1 MLCIPIKTRVLEPPQ
16 DDLYAVLDESL
27 FNVREGDIIAVSSKV
42 VAIHEG
48 RCLPIESAH
57 KQDLIRE
64 EAELL
69 IPRSYWPSPLT
80 IKHSAFI
87 GTAGIDESNA
97 NGHYILLPKDPFA
110 SAEKIH
116 AYLKTRF
123 NIHTVGVII
132 IDSHSAP
139 LRRGALCVSIGFWGF
154 APTTNHVGE
163 PDLFGRE
170 FKIEVSNLADA
181 LAASAGIVMGET
193 DECQPVVVIRDVP
206 KVAFTEEPK
215 KDDLFVPPKEDTF
228 RVLYEDFLR

>member
-1 MLCIPIKTRVLEPPQ
+1 MLCIPIKTRVLQPPH
-16 DDLYAVLDESL
+16 DDLYAVFDEFL
-27 FNVREGDIIAVSSKV
+27 CDVQEGDILAVSSKV

-48 RCLPIESAH
+48 RCLPIETTNKH
-57 KQDLIRE
+57 DLITE
-64 EAELL
+64 EAELV

-80 IKHSAFI
+80 IRHSAFI

-97 NGHYILLPKDPFA
+97 NGHYILLPKDPFV
-110 SAEKIH
+110 SALQIH
-116 AYLKTRF
+116 TYLKTRF
-123 NIHTVGVII
+123 KIQNVGVII
-132 IDSHSAP
+132 VDSHSAP
-139 LRRGALCVSIGFWGF
+139 LRRGALSVSIGFWGF

-206 KVAFTEEPK
+206 KVAFTEAPK
-215 KDDLFVPPKEDTF
+215 KDDLFIPPREDTF
-228 RVLYEDFLR
+228 RVLYEDFLS